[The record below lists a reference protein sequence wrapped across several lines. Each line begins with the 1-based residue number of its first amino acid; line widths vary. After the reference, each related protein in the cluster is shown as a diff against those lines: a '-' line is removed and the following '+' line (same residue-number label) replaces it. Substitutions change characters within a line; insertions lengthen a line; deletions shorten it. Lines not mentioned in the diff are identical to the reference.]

1 MYFSNPDV
9 YVCTGYDLVVRD
21 LVASDSGYYTCIA
34 TNEYEALS
42 ETTSIRVTSGKL
54 ITSIHS
60 YPKPVDIVIIFGKK
74 YSKFF
79 AVDLKHGFH
88 ENPCLKV
95 ARVCFGYNR
104 ISQRCV
110 CYVIYLKSRKHFS
123 ISLKSDN
130 KIGYVQ
136 TYRRTIFCCVLT
148 PLI

>member
-1 MYFSNPDV
+1 MYTYFSNPDF
-9 YVCTGYDLVVRD
+9 YVCITGHDLVVRD

-79 AVDLKHGFH
+79 AVDLEHGFP

-110 CYVIYLKSRKHFS
+110 CVMLAI
-123 ISLKSDN
+123 
-130 KIGYVQ
+130 
-136 TYRRTIFCCVLT
+136 
-148 PLI
+148 